1 MIDVKVKSSYLKI
14 SPRKMRPLLFNVRGK
29 EVGQAKTFLTF
40 TSQKGARMALALL
53 KSALAIAKEN
63 DLEADKMVVKSI
75 YCNDGPRLKRSQ
87 PKSKGSAYRITK
99 RMCHLTIVLG
109 EMKEITNNKSQK
121 SNKFQASKNNS
132 DSINEKVIN
141 KKGKKIDSK

>member
-109 EMKEITNNKSQK
+109 EIEMPITKNQETENKKKINKTVPKKETKEQEKNNK
-121 SNKFQASKNNS
+121 
-132 DSINEKVIN
+132 
-141 KKGKKIDSK
+141 